1 VKVDPYRQTL
11 YFASSVPETVQKG
24 MRDAASLFW
33 CQFIQ
38 NNLNETWN
46 SVLRSIV
53 ELKGQQSLEN
63 LHRRIQAE
71 GWSWNN
77 KQSLDLSEIK
87 HRFSGRCVI
96 GKLHQM
102 GKGTGK
108 IIVNLIDKREKKHK

>member
-1 VKVDPYRQTL
+1 MKVDPYRQTL